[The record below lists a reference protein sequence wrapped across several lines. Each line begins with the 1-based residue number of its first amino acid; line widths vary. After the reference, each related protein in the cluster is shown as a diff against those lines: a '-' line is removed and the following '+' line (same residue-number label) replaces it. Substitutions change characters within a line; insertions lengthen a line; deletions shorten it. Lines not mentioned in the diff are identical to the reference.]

1 MKTTSVTTLTQL
13 NEALQDTTVQRI
25 RLLNDI
31 VGNLSL
37 TRKVDLALN
46 GFKVTGN
53 VGINHS
59 EAGTVTIEA
68 GTIEGDLT
76 VNTPNAT
83 VINKANVTGTVLI
96 KDVAESTFDNSGYL
110 AELRLEDTNGAR
122 IINRQAELVKV
133 ITIDTSASVNLE
145 GEFDEVNV
153 LKQAFL
159 TFSPQSKIETIS
171 AADDVMV
178 QVVKP
183 EDVVINHVPVKFNPI
198 VLSQN
203 ELAIQKDIR
212 QLLREIE
219 LLLNEDL
226 SKDDVV
232 ENIFEKFQSVNM
244 LLMSL
249 NSDEVEGTDESFE
262 YKRLALAYWT
272 MNNEFQ
278 KQLPTPQPLEDA
290 MKTFVPTI
298 QNAENE
304 TGAYIAL
311 PTASE
316 GIYFY
321 ISSDDIQDSKYMIPA
336 RPDKNGEVRH
346 VVITYTFQTNYKH
359 LSKTIIL
366 HIPHGDEAITYE
378 YAKEGQHF
386 PQYDYITSSK
396 FEFGMLN
403 SYHIMFEEG
412 STVQELLDSP
422 LFNSSEPKMKL
433 TPFQYVGEDVLIT
446 EAYQAVFNSKFNSRM
461 LIVEKTDAIS
471 EETVG
476 YIPVEDGGVMIDLK
490 NNRLFVK
497 GDLLTSEV
505 SKAIEEAYPT
515 MYPNEVYGN
524 LNFANLLAAD
534 EILKTDMQLAVIGD
548 DNSLGMYLLRSK
560 QDGER

>member
-1 MKTTSVTTLTQL
+1 MEELSS
-13 NEALQDTTVQRI
+13 ALSDKSIATIQITKDFT
-25 RLLNDI
+25 
-31 VGNLSL
+31 GNL
-37 TRKVDLALN
+37 TIDRKVDFDLN
-46 GFKVTGN
+46 GQTWNGNLTIQHTETGMIRI
-53 VGINHS
+53 GQ
-59 EAGTVTIEA
+59 GTVA
-68 GTIEGDLT
+68 GDLS
-76 VNTPNAT
+76 VDTPNAT
-83 VINKANVTGTVLI
+83 VINKADVTGTVLI

-183 EDVVINHVPVKFNPI
+183 EDVVINHVPVNFSPI

-232 ENIFEKFQSVNM
+232 ENIFEKFRSVNM

-262 YKRLALAYWT
+262 YQRLALAYWT

-321 ISSDDIQDSKYMIPA
+321 ISSNDIQDSKYMIPA
-336 RPDKNGEVRH
+336 RPDTNGEVRH

-396 FEFGMLN
+396 FEFGTLN

-422 LFNSSEPKMKL
+422 LFNSSEPKKKL
-433 TPFQYVGEDVLIT
+433 TPFQYVREDVLIT

-461 LIVEKTDAIS
+461 LVVEKTDAIS

-476 YIPVEDGGVMIDLK
+476 YIPVEDGGVMIDLE
-490 NNRLFVK
+490 NNILFVK
-497 GDLLTSEV
+497 GDLLTSKV
-505 SKAIEEAYPT
+505 SKAIEETYPA
-515 MYPNEVYGN
+515 MYPNEEYGN
-524 LNFANLLAAD
+524 LNFANPLAAD